1 MNDLVFYTNPQSR
14 GRIAHWMMEE
24 TGLPYETVWLE
35 FGPAMKSGEYLSVN
49 PMGKVPALKHG
60 SVVVTEAAAICAYLA
75 DRFPQQPDS
84 SRRTSCPGGL
94 FPMDVFRGWP
104 GGASRDREGNGLA
117 GARGQEW
124 FCRVW
129 QL

>member
-60 SVVVTEAAAICAYLA
+60 SVVVTEAALFYIYELPESKAGRQSMVPAHVVPVVSTLA
-75 DRFPQQPDS
+75 AT
-84 SRRTSCPGGL
+84 RTG
-94 FPMDVFRGWP
+94 
-104 GGASRDREGNGLA
+104 
-117 GARGQEW
+117 
-124 FCRVW
+124 
-129 QL
+129 